1 MPSPGRMTLNDK
13 GATSMSE
20 TVTLEVPDE
29 LARRVRALA
38 TATHRRFEDV
48 VLDWLRRA
56 VEEPP
61 VETLPDGELLALCD
75 ATLDPADQEALSL
88 LLARNREGALSG
100 QEKASLDAL
109 MDTYRRGQ
117 GLRARA
123 LNGAVTRGRR
133 PPLTEDAA

>member
-1 MPSPGRMTLNDK
+1 
-13 GATSMSE
+13 MSE

-56 VEEPP
+56 VEEPL
-61 VETLPDGELLALCD
+61 VEALPDGELLALCD
-75 ATLDPADQEALSL
+75 ATLEPDDQEALSL
-88 LLARNREGALSG
+88 LLARNREGTLSA

-109 MDTYRRGQ
+109 MDTYRRG
-117 GLRARA
+117 LVLKARA
-123 LNGAVTRGRR
+123 LNAAVSRGLRS
-133 PPLTEDAA
+133 PLSEEAA